1 MNVTPRDTTSH
12 QHRSAGRPY
21 YAVVPPRRIIELLK
35 EASATDQHLRG
46 YSGKV
51 QMASIDPLWLNYAE
65 DVLTAM
71 GSLPPSPGR
80 TKAVTGADGED
91 LALDDEAHVRRLR
104 ALVMP
109 VHRSFMLLLDFTRF
123 IAKLRRIRA
132 LLPARM
138 TPYEWEAEYVRRA
151 IGQLR
156 GDDHFRNFDAMESW
170 LYRRTDAGKKAHAK
184 YEAKRKRPA
193 DFLVTERE
201 RQFFRRWAAQGIEGP
216 PPPPR
221 KYTRKATT

>member
-12 QHRSAGRPY
+12 QQTRSAGRPY

-51 QMASIDPLWLNYAE
+51 QMASIDPLWLDYVA
-65 DVLTAM
+65 DILAAM

-80 TKAVTGADGED
+80 TKSVTGADGED
-91 LALDDEAHVRRLR
+91 IPLDDEVHVRRLR

-138 TPYEWEAEYVRRA
+138 TPSEWEAEYVRRA

-156 GDDHFRNFDAMESW
+156 GDDHFRHYDALESW

-184 YEAKRKRPA
+184 YEAKRQRPA
-193 DFLVTERE
+193 DFAVTERE
-201 RQFFRRWAAQGIEGP
+201 RQRFLRWVAQGIEGP

-221 KYTRKATT
+221 AYRKKGT